1 MFSKLFTIAIAIIF
15 WPVTLLIFGWAMLH
29 TLLSTKVNY
38 TPPTDPETGKLLKS
52 FYFGGEWEEN
62 NPPNHDELTTA
73 WMFLLADCEGIDP
86 KLAPE
91 DTSELLER
99 AINLLWQGERKDV
112 EEDQPSRSDSC
123 IPQLLWY
130 LSQNDNA
137 HWLFRELQNAKSK
150 LPPSYDDHL
159 RASYS
164 FKPGI
169 YEFLYDW
176 RAHADQVE
184 EKALSDIP
192 EYTDDELVSL
202 AQRFAEHVAQTDEEL
217 LFTCEILEHAE
228 FHKRLSNFEWDGL
241 TMTERGLAH
250 WANKTGYPS
259 DKIPSARDYEDH
271 IDWEFCDAWKRY
283 DEYDYGFK
291 HSETT
296 VLYKDKDVPVPVD
309 IDDAPEYYIWT
320 VSEGAMD
327 YDIYEEKVQ
336 GKTSLIL
343 RKVTLT
349 TGRLKASFDA
359 DGNSHFKVFMD
370 ALNVSIGKSD
380 GSLLSAVTRS

>member
-29 TLLSTKVNY
+29 TFLTTKVNY
-38 TPPTDPETGKLLKS
+38 TPPKDPETGKALKS
-52 FYFGGEWEEN
+52 FYFGGEWEEIDLPSN
-62 NPPNHDELTTA
+62 EELITA
-73 WMFLLADCEGIDP
+73 WMFLLADCEVIDSEIE
-86 KLAPE
+86 PE
-91 DTSELLER
+91 QKQELLER
-99 AINLLWQGERKDV
+99 ANHLLWQGYFKET
-112 EEDQPSRSDSC
+112 EEEQTHSC
-123 IPQLLWY
+123 LPQMLWC
-130 LSQNDNA
+130 LSQNSHA
-137 HWLFRELQNAKSK
+137 QWVTEELNNTRSK

-159 RASYS
+159 KASKS
-164 FKPGI
+164 FKPEI

-176 RAHADQVE
+176 RDHADQE
-184 EKALSDIP
+184 ELKALSDIP
-192 EYTDDELVSL
+192 EYTDEELDLL
-202 AQRFAEHVAQTDEEL
+202 ARQFAEHLAQTDEEL
-217 LFTCEILEHAE
+217 VFTCEILEHAE

-250 WANKTGYPS
+250 WANKTAYPI
-259 DKIPSARDYEDH
+259 DKIPSAKKYEDH
-271 IDWEFCDAWKRY
+271 IGWEFCDAWKHY

-336 GKTSLIL
+336 GKTNQIL
-343 RKVTLT
+343 RKVTVSI
-349 TGRLKASFDA
+349 GEFKASFDI
-359 DGNSHFKVFMD
+359 DRDMRFKRFLESLV
-370 ALNVSIGKSD
+370 
-380 GSLLSAVTRS
+380 SLLPLPSSVQK

>member
-29 TLLSTKVNY
+29 TFLSTKVNY

-62 NPPNHDELTTA
+62 DPPNRDELTTA
-73 WMFLLADCEGIDP
+73 WMFLLADCEDIDP

-91 DTSELLER
+91 KTRELLER
-99 AINLLWQGERKDV
+99 AINLLWLGEGEDV
-112 EEDQPSRSDSC
+112 DEDKPCPSDSC

-130 LSQNDNA
+130 LSQNTNV
-137 HWLFRELQNAKSK
+137 HWLFQELQDAKLN
-150 LPPSYDDHL
+150 LPSAYDDHL
-159 RASYS
+159 KASTS

-176 RAHADQVE
+176 RAHADQE
-184 EKALSDIP
+184 EVKALSDIP
-192 EYTDDELVSL
+192 EYTDDELDSL

-250 WANKTGYPS
+250 WAHKTGYPS

-296 VLYKDKDVPVPVD
+296 VLYKDKDVPVPVE

-327 YDIYEEKVQ
+327 YDIYEEKAQ
-336 GKTSLIL
+336 GKARQIL
-343 RKVTLT
+343 RKVKVAVGEFEATFDLDAEHNFAMFVDAIKSRAVIT
-349 TGRLKASFDA
+349 ESAKLKS
-359 DGNSHFKVFMD
+359 
-370 ALNVSIGKSD
+370 
-380 GSLLSAVTRS
+380 